1 MQGKAFIIPILIIA
15 LVGITAAPPAQAE
28 LATVTALLAA
38 GFITT
43 VLVVETIDDVT
54 TEPEGQEQT
63 SEPPEKNSDAQA
75 RLERSAH
82 NSGRR

>member
-15 LVGITAAPPAQAE
+15 LIGVTAVPPAQAE

-43 VLVVETIDDVT
+43 VLMVETIDEVT
-54 TEPEGQEQT
+54 TEPEGKEQK
-63 SEPPEKNSDAQA
+63 SEPPEKNSEAQA
-75 RLERSAH
+75 RLERSVVDPD
-82 NSGRR
+82 RR